1 MSTRF
6 SAIRAYNEFT
16 TSKGSVMLPPP
27 DLTQRAADL
36 LATLDS
42 NPTSSNTYN
51 TAFIASL
58 STAAG
63 TPCFPQALDWLRSH
77 QHADGSWGAM
87 LPVPVDRLVST
98 LAAVA
103 SLAECRQPWAEN
115 AVRTGVDYLWEHSED
130 WRASPHQT
138 SAFELA
144 VPYLLDQG
152 RRAGLNLP
160 AERFT
165 DIEQLRTAKLGRLP
179 AVLPSDAPSPLL
191 YSAELLSPQLLAR
204 QAERFQAEDGSIGCS
219 PAATAAL
226 CRHGDNAAAESFLR
240 RLAARSP
247 DGGFPEL
254 APIEIFIL
262 GWALY
267 PIVRAG
273 LRPAGIDKHLATLRG
288 ILATDGLVTMSAA
301 FPLPDA
307 DDTAMAMTIL
317 HRAGTDVTPYL
328 PHLLTFERDTYFTCY
343 EFERDGSVAVNA
355 RIVEAFS
362 PEPQRYAPQIE
373 KAAGFIADHRIDGAY
388 WYDKWHTSPYYATAH
403 VAFGLASTAPELL
416 NATAR
421 WLRETQHPDGS
432 WGAAQGQP
440 EETAYAV
447 LALDALVQAGLT
459 TDTAP
464 MTRAFAYLC
473 RHVDDNDTQY
483 AEMWNGRGLFT
494 APHLTRSAIIA
505 ALQLATAYL

>member
-1 MSTRF
+1 M
-6 SAIRAYNEFT
+6 I
-16 TSKGSVMLPPP
+16 PPP
-27 DLTQRAADL
+27 DLTQRAAHL
-36 LATLDS
+36 LSTLDS

-51 TAFIASL
+51 TAFIAGL
-58 STAAG
+58 RDAAG
-63 TPCFPQALDWLRSH
+63 TPWFPQALDWLRHH
-77 QHADGSWGAM
+77 QHADGSWGGT

-103 SLAECRQPWAEN
+103 CLGQYGEPWAKS
-115 AVRTGVDYLWEHSED
+115 AVQDGVDYLWGHSED
-130 WRASPHQT
+130 WRTSPHQT

-152 RRAGLNLP
+152 RHAGLNLP
-160 AERFT
+160 AERFA
-165 DIEQLRTAKLGRLP
+165 DIEQLRSAKLGRLP

-191 YSAELLSPQLLAR
+191 YSAELVSPQLLAR

-226 CRHGDNAAAESFLR
+226 CRHGDNPAAESFLR
-240 RLAARSP
+240 RLAAQSP

-273 LRPAGIDKHLATLRG
+273 LRPAGLDQHLATLRA
-288 ILATDGLVTMSAA
+288 ILDTDGLVTMSAT

-328 PHLLTFERDTYFTCY
+328 PHLLTFERDSYFTCY

-355 RIVEAFS
+355 RIAEAFS

-373 KAAGFIADHRIDGAY
+373 KAAGYIADQRIDGAY

-403 VAFGLASTAPELL
+403 VAFGLASTAPKLL
-416 NATAR
+416 ESTAR

-447 LALDALVQAGLT
+447 LALDALLQAGLT
-459 TDTAP
+459 TDTSP
-464 MTRAFAYLC
+464 LTRAFAYLC
-473 RHVDDNDTQY
+473 HHLDDNDTQY

-494 APHLTRSAIIA
+494 APHLTRSAIIS
-505 ALQLATAYL
+505 ALHLATAYL